1 MELAKLTTFRVGGA
15 AKKLVI
21 ANNESEII
29 EAVENAANSSKEA
42 LLIIGAGSNLLISDK
57 GFDGTVIVIKSSGSS
72 LDQDACSGGTIT
84 VSAGENWESFVQRTV
99 EQGFSGLESM
109 SGIPGTV
116 GAVPIQNVGAYGHEV
131 AEFIARVRTYDRS
144 REEIV
149 TFTSNQCGFGYRT
162 SLFKEEPN
170 RWVVLDVTFQLKVGE
185 LSAPIMYRELANE
198 LDVEIGSRVEVAKCR
213 AAVLK
218 LRKNKG
224 MLLDDTDPDT
234 WSAGSFFT
242 NPVVSTSVA
251 KALPEGATRWIVG
264 DNKIKVSAAW
274 LLQNSGM
281 SRGDRLGGAGISSKH
296 VLALCNADNA
306 TAQEIIELAKKARK
320 AVKDNFG
327 ITLTPEV
334 RLIGL
339 TLD

>member
-1 MELAKLTTFRVGGA
+1 MELAKLSTFRVGGA
-15 AKKLVI
+15 AKKLVV
-21 ANNESEII
+21 ASNESEII
-29 EAVENAANSSKEA
+29 EAVENAGEEA
-42 LLIIGAGSNLLISDK
+42 ILVIGAGSNLLISDQ
-57 GFDGTVIVIKSSGSS
+57 GFDGTVIVIKSTGSS

-99 EQGFSGLESM
+99 AQGFSGLESM

-149 TFTSNQCGFGYRT
+149 TFTANQCGFGYRT

-198 LDVEIGSRVEVAKCR
+198 LGVEIGSRVEVAKCR

-218 LRKNKG
+218 LRKSKG
-224 MLLDDTDPDT
+224 MLLDETDPDT

-251 KALPEGATRWIVG
+251 KSLPEEATRWIVG

>member
-1 MELAKLTTFRVGGA
+1 MMELSKLSTFRVGGP
-15 AKKLVI
+15 AKKLVFATDEKEII
-21 ANNESEII
+21 AAVESAENESI
-29 EAVENAANSSKEA
+29 
-42 LLIIGAGSNLLISDK
+42 LIMGAGSNLLISDQ
-57 GFDGTVIVIKSSGSS
+57 GFDGTVIVIKSTGSS
-72 LDQDACSGGTIT
+72 LDQDSCSGGTIT
-84 VSAGENWESFVQRTV
+84 VSAGENWESFVERTV

-131 AEFIARVRTYDRS
+131 AEFIARVRTYDRL

-149 TFTSNQCGFGYRT
+149 TFTANQCGFGYRT

-170 RWVVLDVTFQLKVGE
+170 LWVVLDVTFQLKVGK

-198 LDVEIGSRVEVAKCR
+198 LGVEIGSRVEVEKCR

-218 LRKNKG
+218 LRKSKG
-224 MLLDDTDPDT
+224 MLLDETDPDT

-251 KALPEGATRWIVG
+251 KSLPEEAPRWLVG

-281 SRGDRLGGAGISSKH
+281 ARGDRIGGAGISSKH
-296 VLALCNADNA
+296 VLALCNTDNA
-306 TAQEIIELAKKARK
+306 TAQEITELAKKARK
-320 AVKDNFG
+320 AVKDHFG

>member
-1 MELAKLTTFRVGGA
+1 MELANLTTFRVGGL
-15 AKKLVI
+15 AKELVF
-21 ANNESEII
+21 AKSEKEII
-29 EAVENAANSSKEA
+29 AAVEKANKEP
-42 LLIIGAGSNLLISDK
+42 LLVIGAGSNLLISNS
-57 GFDGTVIVIKSSGSS
+57 GFDGTVIVIQNLGSS
-72 LDQDACSGGTIT
+72 LDQDSCSGGMIT
-84 VSAGENWESFVQRTV
+84 VNAGENWENFVKQTV
-99 EQGFSGLESM
+99 NQGFCGLESM

-131 AEFIARVRTYDRS
+131 SEFIARVRTYDRM

-149 TFTSNQCGFGYRT
+149 TFTANQCGFGYRT

-170 RWVVLDVTFQLKVGE
+170 RWVILDLTFQLKVGE
-185 LSAPIMYRELANE
+185 LSAPIMYRELATE
-198 LDVEIGSRVEVAKCR
+198 LDVEIGSKVEVAKCR
-213 AAVLK
+213 EAVLK

-224 MLLDDTDPDT
+224 MLLDDSDPDT

-251 KALPEGATRWIVG
+251 KSLPQEAPQWIVG

-274 LLQNSGM
+274 LLQNAGI

-296 VLALCNADNA
+296 ILAICNADNA
-306 TAQEIIELAKKARK
+306 SSQEIVDLAKKARK
-320 AVKDNFG
+320 AVKDTFG

-334 RLIGL
+334 RLIGV